1 MFLLKLPAARLA
13 ALHLMLFFLPLPM
26 HFSPEIEERL
36 AQLQEKYEAMGQ
48 DMVSY
53 LDGLLYA
60 DFLTYWDYIHL
71 DTLLSLQSPK
81 TPFPD
86 EQIFI
91 MYHQITELYF
101 KLALHECE
109 QIAAAQPLTPE
120 FFTARLKRINN
131 YFEALTQ
138 SFDIMVNGME
148 KEQFLK
154 FRMSLLPASGF
165 QSGQYRMIEIY
176 ATDFINLVAKDKRD
190 ELTDASIAE
199 QFEYIYWKFGA
210 TELSTG
216 KKTLT
221 LKQFEKKYAKTFI
234 DLGTANVDN
243 NFYTLYNKLKAEGQA
258 TPELEAELKQID
270 IKVNVNWP
278 LVHYK
283 SAVRYL
289 NREPEEIRAT
299 GGTNWQKYLPPR
311 FQKRIF
317 YPSLWNEQEVAE
329 WGKGWV
335 EKVLREV

>member
-1 MFLLKLPAARLA
+1 MPISEEIEQRIA
-13 ALHLMLFFLPLPM
+13 AL
-26 HFSPEIEERL
+26 
-36 AQLQEKYEAMGQ
+36 QQKYEAMGQ
-48 DMVSY
+48 DMASY

-86 EQIFI
+86 EEIFI
-91 MYHQITELYF
+91 IYHQITELYF
-101 KLALHECE
+101 KLALHECK
-109 QIAAAQPLTPE
+109 QIAEHDNLTVE
-120 FFTARLKRINN
+120 FFTARLKRINR

-138 SFDIMVNGME
+138 SFEIMADGME

-176 ATDFINLVAKDKRD
+176 ATDFINLVAKDKRE
-190 ELTDASIAE
+190 ELSGGNIE
-199 QFEYIYWKFGA
+199 QQFEYIYWKFGA

-234 DLGTANVDN
+234 DLAESARLVNFN
-243 NFYTLYNKLKAEGQA
+243 NLYNQFKQNGQA
-258 TPELEAELKQID
+258 TAQLEQQLRNLD
-270 IKVNVNWP
+270 VNVNVNWP
-278 LVHYK
+278 LSHYK

-289 NREPEEIRAT
+289 HREPEEIKAT

-317 YPSLWNEQEVAE
+317 YPQLWSVEELEN
-329 WGKGWV
+329 WGKAWV
-335 EKVLREV
+335 EIALGSSKS

>member
-1 MFLLKLPAARLA
+1 
-13 ALHLMLFFLPLPM
+13 M

-36 AQLQEKYEAMGQ
+36 ARLQEKYESMGQ

-60 DFLTYWDYIHL
+60 DFITYWDYIHL

-81 TPFPD
+81 TLFPD
-86 EQIFI
+86 EEIFI
-91 MYHQITELYF
+91 IYHQITELYF
-101 KLALHECE
+101 KLALHECK
-109 QIAAAQPLTPE
+109 QITAAEPLTAD
-120 FFTARLKRINN
+120 FFTARLRRINR

-138 SFDIMVNGME
+138 SFEIMVDGMD
-148 KEQFLK
+148 KDQFLK

-176 ATDFINLVAKDKRD
+176 ATDFINLVARDKRE
-190 ELTDASIAE
+190 ELKTAGIDA
-199 QFEYIYWKFGA
+199 QFEYLYWKFGA

-234 DLGTANVDN
+234 ELGNASISK
-243 NFYTLYNKLKAEGQA
+243 NFNALYRQLSLNSQS
-258 TPELEAELKQID
+258 TTELENELKQLD
-270 IKVNVNWP
+270 INVNVNWP
-278 LVHYK
+278 LSHYK

-289 NREPEEIRAT
+289 NREPEEIKAT

-317 YPSLWNEQEVAE
+317 YPSLWSAEEVE
-329 WGKGWV
+329 NWGKGWV
-335 EKVLREV
+335 EKIVNGL

>member
-1 MFLLKLPAARLA
+1 
-13 ALHLMLFFLPLPM
+13 M

-71 DTLLSLQSPK
+71 DTLLSLQNPK

-86 EQIFI
+86 EEIFI

-101 KLALHECE
+101 KLVLHECQ
-109 QIAAAQPLTPE
+109 QITTVSPLTAD
-120 FFTARLKRINN
+120 FFATRLRRINK
-131 YFEALTQ
+131 YFEALTH
-138 SFDIMVNGME
+138 SFDIMIDGMD

-165 QSGQYRMIEIY
+165 QSGQYRMIEIH

-190 ELTDASIAE
+190 ELKDSPIEE
-199 QFEYIYWKFGA
+199 QFDYIYWKFGA

-234 DLGTANVDN
+234 ELGKASANH
-243 NFYTLYNKLKAEGQA
+243 NFHALYNQLKNAGESSV
-258 TPELEAELKQID
+258 ELEDELKQLD
-270 IKVNVNWP
+270 INVNVNWP

-289 NREPEEIRAT
+289 NREPEEIKAT

-317 YPSLWNEQEVAE
+317 YPALWTDQEINE

-335 EKVLREV
+335 EKILKSGKA

>member
-1 MFLLKLPAARLA
+1 M
-13 ALHLMLFFLPLPM
+13 MM
-26 HFSPEIEERL
+26 HFSTEIEERL
-36 AQLQEKYEAMGQ
+36 ARLQEKYEAMGQ

-53 LDGLLYA
+53 LDGLLHA

-71 DTLLSLQSPK
+71 DTLLSLQNPK

-86 EQIFI
+86 EEIFI
-91 MYHQITELYF
+91 IYHQITELYF
-101 KLALHECE
+101 KLMLHECK
-109 QIAAAQPLTPE
+109 QITTIQPLTAE
-120 FFTARLKRINN
+120 FFTARLKRINQ

-138 SFDIMVNGME
+138 SFGIMVDGME

-165 QSGQYRMIEIY
+165 QSAQYRMIEIY
-176 ATDFINLVAKDKRD
+176 ATDFINLVTKDKRE
-190 ELTDASIAE
+190 ELKGAGIDE
-199 QFEYIYWKFGA
+199 QFEYLYWKFGA

-221 LKQFEKKYAKTFI
+221 LKQFEKKYAREFI
-234 DLGTANVDN
+234 ELGKATISH
-243 NFYTLYNKLKAEGQA
+243 NFNALYNQLKAEAQS
-258 TPELEAELKQID
+258 TPALENELKQLD
-270 IKVNVNWP
+270 INVNVNWP

-289 NREPEEIRAT
+289 NREPEEIKAT

-317 YPSLWNEQEVAE
+317 YPELWNVEELE
-329 WGKGWV
+329 NWGKAWV
-335 EKVLREV
+335 GNVLSSQ